1 MDFDHAIAAHSA
13 WKTKLAA
20 YLKKP
25 DHSLNAAQIALDT
38 ACDLGKWIAG
48 EGKQFS
54 GLPEFAK
61 VKADHARFHKVA
73 AQVVERANA
82 GEQLLE
88 EVSLG
93 AKSEFASASNAVVRS
108 IMALKSKVGAPVRA

>member
-13 WKTKLAA
+13 WKAKLSN

-25 DHSLNAAQIALDT
+25 DHSLNPAQVSLDN
-38 ACDLGKWIAG
+38 ACELGKWIAG
-48 EGKQFS
+48 EGKQFA

-73 AQVVERANA
+73 ANVVQRANA
-82 GEQLLE
+82 GEHLLE

-108 IMALKSKVGAPVRA
+108 LMALKSKVAAPVGT